1 VAVASA
7 GQARPLI
14 LFLMGPT
21 ASGKTDLA
29 LRLRDHL
36 PVELISVDSAQ
47 IYRGMD
53 IGTAKPDAETLARHP
68 HRLIDIL
75 DPVDPYSVAHFV
87 TDAHREIADIIAVGK
102 IPLLVGGSML
112 YFRALLDGLAE
123 LPPPSPQIR
132 AQIAREAEGNGWPAL
147 HAQLALVDPDS
158 AARFHPNHSRRIQ
171 RALEVYRATGKSL
184 TSVHQEQLRLGRGTA
199 ALGETC
205 RVVACALSG
214 GARGDLHSRIAQRF
228 GLMLERGLVEEV
240 AKLRAR
246 GDLLPTAT
254 AMRAAGYRQIWSFL
268 DGDCDYQD
276 AVQKGVIA
284 TRQLAKRQLTW
295 LRSWPDLH
303 WLDIDSTTATLLSTS
318 EILTNYL
325 KILKKE
331 TIY

>member
-1 VAVASA
+1 MTVASA
-7 GQARPLI
+7 GQARALV

-29 LRLRDHL
+29 LSLRDHL

-68 HRLIDIL
+68 HRLIDIR
-75 DPVDPYSVAHFV
+75 DPVDPYSVADFV
-87 TDAHREIADIIAVGK
+87 ADAHREIADTIAAGK

-112 YFRALLDGLAE
+112 YFRALLDGLAD
-123 LPPPSPQIR
+123 LPPPNPQIR
-132 AQIAREAEGNGWPAL
+132 AQIAREAGDNGWPAL

-171 RALEVYRATGKSL
+171 RALEVYRVTGKSL
-184 TSVHQEQLRLGRGTA
+184 TAVHQEQLRCGQGTA
-199 ALGETC
+199 ALTENY

-214 GARGDLHSRIAQRF
+214 GARGDLHNRIAQRF

-268 DGDCDYQD
+268 EGDCSYQS
-276 AVQKGVIA
+276 AVEKAVIA

-295 LRSWPDLH
+295 LRGWPDLH
-303 WLDIDSTTATLLSTS
+303 WLDIDGTTATLLSTP
-318 EILTNYL
+318 EILINYL
-325 KILKKE
+325 KILEKE